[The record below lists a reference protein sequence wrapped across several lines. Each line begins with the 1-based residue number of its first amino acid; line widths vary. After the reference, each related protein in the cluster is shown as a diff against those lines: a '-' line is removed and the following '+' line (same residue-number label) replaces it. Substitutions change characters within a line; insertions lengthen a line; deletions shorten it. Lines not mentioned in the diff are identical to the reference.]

1 MAPVFRRIRS
11 SARAAN
17 QACIRALAAQAPSDL
32 EALAQL
38 FEAEGIVDDGTV
50 AGRLR
55 ALLDA
60 TGRRT
65 IPGLQT
71 AIPFG
76 DTGFTGD
83 RRRGGAGFR
92 DPWPAS
98 RNQVG
103 HFLTAAGLS
112 FAPELVARRIPLLG
126 SIRTIVR
133 APETMSDAE
142 VALRLSIGHE
152 KVQDPPNTLEAA
164 LLALAEGFVE
174 ARRVVGMD
182 LTTRERMRRIA
193 LAVVAEAARQ
203 TWGSMTRFREQF
215 QATTD
220 RDMAAWRAALRPA
233 AADRREPRR
242 GEQRAGLAADPS
254 GVAARPAHRPG
265 SVPRPTRRGALDQ
278 GRVRVAKSNKARGRR
293 CSPSASH
300 ERVYFA
306 VGRRYCTVIVAAL
319 LSHA

>member
-1 MAPVFRRIRS
+1 MAPVFRRARRAQS
-11 SARAAN
+11 SALAAN
-17 QACIRALAAQAPSDL
+17 KARIRALAAQSPSDL

-76 DTGFTGD
+76 DTGFAGD

-112 FAPELVARRIPLLG
+112 FAPQLVARRIPLLG
-126 SIRTIVR
+126 SIRAIVE
-133 APETMSDAE
+133 APETMNDAE

-152 KVQDPPNTLEAA
+152 KLPDPPNALEAA
-164 LLALAEGFVE
+164 LLALAEGFVA
-174 ARRVVGMD
+174 ARRVVAMD
-182 LTTRERMRRIA
+182 LPARERARRIA
-193 LAVVAEAARQ
+193 LAVVVEAARQ
-203 TWGSMTRFREQF
+203 MWGSMTRFREQF

-220 RDMAAWRAALRPA
+220 RDVAAWRAALRRSGSA
-233 AADRREPRR
+233 RAFNRR
-242 GEQRAGLAADPS
+242 AVD
-254 GVAARPAHRPG
+254 
-265 SVPRPTRRGALDQ
+265 TRRGPLRQIAVSPGEGNSVQDLRLTLVGWRLGQLIAQEAFRD
-278 GRVRVAKSNKARGRR
+278 RRAVARWIR
-293 CSPSASH
+293 
-300 ERVYFA
+300 
-306 VGRRYCTVIVAAL
+306 AAL
-319 LSHA
+319 G